1 MMNIVNM
8 DMAHRQ
14 KTVLRCKLVIVGDP
28 AVGKTALTQVFQS
41 GGSTYP
47 KNYMMTVGVEFSV
60 KQVPIPDTDV
70 IVELYIFDSA
80 GQSIFNQ
87 IEMNA
92 KYWDN
97 TSAVMVVY
105 DISSAETLRSTHKWL
120 QNVRSTRS
128 LGPKMVGCLVGNKT
142 DYRADA
148 SDDSRDEVSTQ
159 NGEQTAAE
167 MGLPYFETSAQTN
180 TNVEAPFQ
188 SIAMQ
193 FFTRYEETTMR
204 AGDLAG
210 AAL

>member
-1 MMNIVNM
+1 MNIVNM